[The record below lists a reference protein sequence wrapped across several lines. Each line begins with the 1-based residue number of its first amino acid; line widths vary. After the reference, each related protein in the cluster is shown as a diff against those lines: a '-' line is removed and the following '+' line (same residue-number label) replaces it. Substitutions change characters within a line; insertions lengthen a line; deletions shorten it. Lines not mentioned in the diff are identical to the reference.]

1 MTTHESRLKI
11 TLLDQVTGRARG
23 ISAALGGIERQ
34 ASSFTAPFRTLGG
47 QLLAFGGAYL
57 GISEG
62 IKSTAGAA
70 IDFESAFADVRKVVD
85 ANDEQ
90 LENFRR
96 TIRQMSTELPI
107 AANDIA
113 ALFAAAGESGVATQD
128 LKAFSEMAARVGI
141 AFDMSAGEAGESL
154 AKLKTQLGLSVA
166 ETSDMADAINH
177 LSNNMAS
184 KAKDITRYM
193 LRVGA
198 LAEMGG
204 FTKEQ
209 IAGIGSAMI
218 AAGAEAEVAGTAM
231 QNVVKALTKGESAK
245 KSQKEVAAAL
255 GLDLP
260 QIAKEMQKDAPKA
273 MKKVL
278 QAIAKAPKDRHI
290 ALLSDFFGDEAKA
303 FAPLIGNM
311 GLLEQALD
319 SVSDRTR
326 YAGSAFNEFVERSNT
341 AQNTLDLLG
350 NKIANRFWEIGDRM
364 LPTIKEGAQAIGY
377 VIDTLDSRVSVFDEI
392 EAAMMGFANGLGYS
406 GVREIVDDMGDL
418 FFGKIDPTAGDQLG
432 RIFMQAKEWGAS
444 IRELNAALKENP
456 IAQFFA
462 DIAPYGLQI
471 MLWGAGIAFLAGTIR
486 TLAGALM
493 LLSGASAIIGALKT
507 VGSIADVLSG
517 GTFPK
522 GGGGKPSKGGRSSP
536 VAGGGDGVWGNLAA
550 IGTWFKGLGVAAAPG
565 LMAGALS
572 ATPGDTLEDQ
582 VRLQKQYREDLQ
594 RVLGLTKD
602 ENGQNFWDRSFGQS
616 TPSSVAAQMAL
627 DAARGARQ
635 FGIGGNTTE
644 TLPGKTADDLGIGQ
658 PIKLDAASIDAMTQ
672 PRGTQDVNVLNPR
685 PAPNVNLSV
694 TVPVYGVTDPEELAS
709 RVSGIVGQRL
719 RDEVAGIYA
728 DTEYGVA

>member
-1 MTTHESRLKI
+1 
-11 TLLDQVTGRARG
+11 
-23 ISAALGGIERQ
+23 
-34 ASSFTAPFRTLGG
+34 
-47 QLLAFGGAYL
+47 
-57 GISEG
+57 
-62 IKSTAGAA
+62 
-70 IDFESAFADVRKVVD
+70 
-85 ANDEQ
+85 
-90 LENFRR
+90 
-96 TIRQMSTELPI
+96 
-107 AANDIA
+107 
-113 ALFAAAGESGVATQD
+113 
-128 LKAFSEMAARVGI
+128 
-141 AFDMSAGEAGESL
+141 MSAGEAGESL
-154 AKLKTQLGLSVA
+154 AKLKTQLGLSVT

-231 QNVVKALTKGESAK
+231 QNVVKALTKGSSAK
-245 KSQKEVAAAL
+245 KSQKDVAAAL

-406 GVREIVDDMGDL
+406 GVREIVEDMGDL

-432 RIFMQAKEWGAS
+432 RIFMKAKDWGAS
-444 IRELNAALKENP
+444 IRELNAAIQENP

-471 MLWGAGIAFLAGTIR
+471 MAWGAGIALLAGTVR
-486 TLAGALM
+486 SLASALF
-493 LLSGASAIIGALKT
+493 LLSGASTILAALRA
-507 VGSIADVLSG
+507 VGTIAGIV
-517 GTFPK
+517 
-522 GGGGKPSKGGRSSP
+522 GGGA
-536 VAGGGDGVWGNLAA
+536 VAG
-550 IGTWFKGLGVAAAPG
+550 GVAAAG
-565 LMAGALS
+565 AGAAGS
-572 ATPGDTLEDQ
+572 AGGAAGAAATGAGAAFMS
-582 VRLQKQYREDLQ
+582 RL
-594 RVLGLTKD
+594 LGLARLGVAGAAAGGTYVAGK
-602 ENGQNFWDRSFGQS
+602 EVVTGE
-616 TPSSVAAQMAL
+616 TPYSEGKAWIPSPTDALHWLKEGIGDFFSDVNVAAPPSVSSQMAL
-627 DAARGARQ
+627 DAARGARAM
-635 FGIGGNTTE
+635 GIGGNTTE

-694 TVPVYGVTDPEELAS
+694 TVPVYGVTDPGELAS

>member
-11 TLLDQVTGRARG
+11 TLLDQVSSRARG

-34 ASSFTAPFRTLGG
+34 ASSFAAPFRTLGG

-57 GISEG
+57 GVTEG
-62 IKSTAGAA
+62 IRSTAGAA

-166 ETSDMADAINH
+166 ETGDMADAINH

-184 KAKDITRYM
+184 KAKDITAYM

-231 QNVVKALTKGESAK
+231 QNVVKALTRGESAK
-245 KSQKEVAAAL
+245 KSQKEVASAL

-260 QIAKEMQKDAPKA
+260 QIAREMQKDAPKA

-406 GVREIVDDMGDL
+406 DVREIVEDIGDL

-432 RIFMQAKEWGAS
+432 RIFMQAKDWGAS
-444 IRELNAALKENP
+444 IRELNAAIQENP

-471 MLWGAGIAFLAGTIR
+471 MMWGAGIAFLAGTIR
-486 TLAGALM
+486 TLAGALL
-493 LLSGASAIIGALKT
+493 LLSGASTIIGAMKT
-507 VGSIADVLSG
+507 VAAIAGVI
-517 GTFPK
+517 
-522 GGGGKPSKGGRSSP
+522 GGGAAAGASGAAASGAAATGG
-536 VAGGGDGVWGNLAA
+536 AA
-550 IGTWFKGLGVAAAPG
+550 VGAASGGVAAKMLGIARASIWGAAAGG
-565 LMAGALS
+565 LYVAGKEAYTGETPYSRGQAIIPSPTDALHALGS
-572 ATPGDTLEDQ
+572 AISAINQ
-582 VRLQKQYREDLQ
+582 RLSVVPQ
-594 RVLGLTKD
+594 
-602 ENGQNFWDRSFGQS
+602 QS
-616 TPSSVAAQMAL
+616 GVYAAIAL
-627 DAARGARQ
+627 DNAVRARAAGL
-635 FGIGGNTTE
+635 GGSTE
-644 TLPGKTADDLGIGQ
+644 NLPGKTADDLGIGQ
-658 PIKLDAASIDAMTQ
+658 QIKLDAASIDAMTQ

-685 PAPNVNLSV
+685 PAPNVSLSV

-709 RVSGIVGQRL
+709 RVSGIVGQKL